1 MVTITT
7 DPADPKRLILTQTVT
22 VYLDRVLVETLSDE
36 LTKAIT
42 EQAKKDLLSNSTV
55 RKLVA
60 KAATEKLL
68 QMLGHVPEPE
78 GEPGPSEKLAGSPTK
93 EKPNV

>member
-1 MVTITT
+1 MVTITP
-7 DPADPKRLILTQTVT
+7 DPADPQRLILTQTVT

-36 LTKAIT
+36 LTNAIT

-68 QMLGHVPEPE
+68 SMLGYVP
-78 GEPGPSEKLAGSPTK
+78 GEEKKPS
-93 EKPNV
+93 V